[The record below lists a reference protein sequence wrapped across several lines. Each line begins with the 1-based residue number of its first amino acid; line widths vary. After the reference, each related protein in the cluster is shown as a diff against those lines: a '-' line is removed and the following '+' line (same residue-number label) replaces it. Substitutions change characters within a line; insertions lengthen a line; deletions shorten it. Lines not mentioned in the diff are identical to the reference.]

1 MQISLPKLLF
11 GFQHLEDFDCVLVSE
26 NQELLDRTFGKIIQ
40 ELPDFNLHYNELEWK
55 GSKISIKLI
64 KTVPNLQKLESIS
77 YRANI
82 ITIGDFPLM
91 GELKK
96 AIRNPIL
103 ELI

>member
-1 MQISLPKLLF
+1 MEITLPKLLF
-11 GFQHLEDFDCVLVSE
+11 GFQHLEDFDCVLISE

-64 KTVPNLQKLESIS
+64 KRASDLQKLETLS
-77 YRANI
+77 YGANI
-82 ITIGDFPLM
+82 IVVGYFPLM
-91 GELKK
+91 QELKK

-103 ELI
+103 ELV